1 MSFSK
6 QLTQLGL
13 LGTFTL
19 VGLSACTTWH
29 GYQTVQNPCG
39 PSPQTVVTA
48 TPPVTAA
55 PPVTASPPITEAA
68 PSTPPITPAVTPP
81 PPEETSSATTP
92 SVPGSQGEAPASG
105 LPSGTDK
112 PAGVV
117 PPPPAPPAA
126 ASAGPGTSATT
137 SAQAAESNRD
147 QLQTQ
152 KPLDT
157 TTSAPEVAGQPVAVN
172 AAPPPGANVMVTIP
186 AASKAPPAN
195 QPAGPLAKLRARFH
209 NWIQPAPKS
218 TAKAL
223 KVAKPSG
230 PATAPKGTP
239 QVVAS
244 VHIPLPLSDPNRVVQ
259 EDSRAAH
266 TIAPAEEPSPVSTAG
281 ARDAQPGSASAAA
294 VGFQVGQAAVQRAG
308 TKPSAAHEI
317 EAWPFGSQA
326 AASANKVPN
335 TRATE
340 DFDPI
345 PVEEYKAATIGANE
359 ANSLPAFN
367 RTPSSQQSADTSS
380 NTPAAQP
387 MTAAPPASE
396 LQVVPPA
403 IPPSQE
409 RPMLAQQQP
418 QTVPTAAAGT
428 VGPVAPAIQILPAT
442 PAEQAVPT
450 APRPAQ
456 WIGGRYGQPAW
467 MVPYLAA
474 PEGSARQ

>member
-92 SVPGSQGEAPASG
+92 SVPGSQGKAPASG

-157 TTSAPEVAGQPVAVN
+157 TTSAPEVAGQPVAAN
-172 AAPPPGANVMVTIP
+172 AASPPGANVMVTIP

-195 QPAGPLAKLRARFH
+195 QPPGPLAKLRARFH

-266 TIAPAEEPSPVSTAG
+266 TIAPAEEPSPVSTA
-281 ARDAQPGSASAAA
+281 ARETLNRDPRPRLPSDSRSDKLLSSAREPSHRRHTKSKRGHSARRRP
-294 VGFQVGQAAVQRAG
+294 RAR
-308 TKPSAAHEI
+308 TKCRTRGRPKTSIRSPS
-317 EAWPFGSQA
+317 
-326 AASANKVPN
+326 KN
-335 TRATE
+335 TRRR
-340 DFDPI
+340 
-345 PVEEYKAATIGANE
+345 
-359 ANSLPAFN
+359 L
-367 RTPSSQQSADTSS
+367 
-380 NTPAAQP
+380 
-387 MTAAPPASE
+387 
-396 LQVVPPA
+396 
-403 IPPSQE
+403 
-409 RPMLAQQQP
+409 
-418 QTVPTAAAGT
+418 
-428 VGPVAPAIQILPAT
+428 
-442 PAEQAVPT
+442 
-450 APRPAQ
+450 
-456 WIGGRYGQPAW
+456 
-467 MVPYLAA
+467 
-474 PEGSARQ
+474 SARTRRILCPHSIGLLQANNRRTLRRTHLQHNR